1 MPLSLP
7 DLPSPVS
14 LRRLLPGASFVGCGE
29 VIVNDATDDSRRV
42 TEDSVFAAICGTTAD
57 GRDFAA
63 DAVVNG
69 CSAVLTDRP
78 LPNVSAP
85 QCIVPNVRAAYARV
99 CNAVSGKPT
108 SRLQIAGVTGTNG
121 KTTTAWMLRSILEA
135 SDRRCGLLGTI
146 EYSDGKVTSPAS
158 LTTPDPRSVFQ
169 WFRRMVENGCRH
181 AAIELS
187 SHALS
192 QDRIAGT
199 PLAAAIIT
207 NVTQDHFDYH
217 SDFETYLA
225 AKSKILDYV
234 VDGGIVAINL
244 DDPGSS
250 QLCDKAIAAGLRV
263 VTFSVSQEADV
274 HAELLDE
281 NAKGSRFRLTISGS
295 ISNSEADSEI
305 EITMTMPGRHNV
317 LNSLGAAAAALHMG
331 VSLADVQ
338 HGLESLACVPGRL
351 ESIDCGQ
358 PFPVFVDYA
367 HTDDALQRVL
377 DCLSPLTDGRVLC
390 VFGAGGDRDRS
401 KRPLLGKAAAHADFA
416 IVTSDNPRTEEPLSI
431 IEEVVAGFPHGF
443 SSFHVEPDRRRAIE
457 FALAEAQ
464 PGDCVLIAGKGHESE
479 QIVGT
484 ERLPFDD
491 RFVTREILKRQ
502 HRPPE
507 TPHDVTSPPLG
518 ERSRSQPR
526 VRGKVS

>member
-29 VIVNDATDDSRRV
+29 VIVNDATDDSRLV
-42 TEDSVFAAICGTTAD
+42 TEDSVFAAICGTKID
-57 GRDFAA
+57 GREFAA
-63 DAVVNG
+63 DAVKNG

-78 LPNVSAP
+78 LPNITVP
-85 QCIVPNVRAAYARV
+85 QCVVPNVRAAYSRI

-121 KTTTAWMLRSILEA
+121 KTTTAWMLRSILNTA
-135 SDRRCGLLGTI
+135 DRRCGLLGTI
-146 EYSDGKVTSPAS
+146 EYSDGKVASPAS
-158 LTTPDPRSVFQ
+158 LTTPGPRSVFQ

-181 AAIELS
+181 TAIELS
-187 SHALS
+187 SHALQ

-217 SDFETYLA
+217 SDFESYLA

-234 VDGGIVAINL
+234 VKGGIVAINL
-244 DDPGSS
+244 DDQGSA
-250 QLCDKAIAAGLRV
+250 QLCDKANVAGHHV
-263 VTFSVSQEADV
+263 VTFSASQAADV
-274 HAELLDE
+274 RADIVDQ
-281 NAKGSRFRLTISGS
+281 NVNGSRFQLSVSGPLAKAKTDNQVEIS
-295 ISNSEADSEI
+295 IAL
-305 EITMTMPGRHNV
+305 PGCHNV
-317 LNSLGAAAAALHMG
+317 LNSLGAAAAALHIG
-331 VSLADVQ
+331 ASLADVQ
-338 HGLESLACVPGRL
+338 RGLESLSCVPGRL
-351 ESIDCGQ
+351 EPIDCEQ
-358 PFPVFVDYA
+358 PFDVFVDYA
-367 HTDDALQRVL
+367 HTDDALQRVVDSL
-377 DCLSPLTDGRVLC
+377 NSLTTGRVLC

-416 IVTSDNPRTEEPLSI
+416 IVTSDNPRTEEPHGI

-443 SSFHVEPDRRRAIE
+443 SSFHVEPDRQRAIE

-479 QIVGT
+479 QVIGT
-484 ERLPFDD
+484 DRLPFDD
-491 RFVTREILKRQ
+491 RLIAREILNRQ
-502 HRPPE
+502 HS
-507 TPHDVTSPPLG
+507 THATQHATTSTF
-518 ERSRSQPR
+518 E
-526 VRGKVS
+526 

>member
-29 VIVNDATDDSRRV
+29 VIVNDATDDSRQV
-42 TEDSVFAAICGTTAD
+42 TSDSVFAAICGTKVD

-63 DAVVNG
+63 DAVANG

-146 EYSDGKVTSPAS
+146 EYSAGNVTSPAS

-199 PLAAAIIT
+199 PLAAAIVT

-234 VDGGIVAINL
+234 VPDGIVAINL

-250 QLCDKAIAAGLRV
+250 QLGDKARADGHQV
-263 VTFSVSQEADV
+263 VTFSVVRDADIR
-274 HAELLDE
+274 AELLDE
-281 NAKGSRFRLTISGS
+281 NNDGSRFRLTTSGS
-295 ISNSEADSEI
+295 VTNSQPGDDI
-305 EITMTMPGRHNV
+305 DITIALPGRHNV
-317 LNSLGAAAAALHMG
+317 LNSLGAATAALHMG
-331 VSLADVQ
+331 ASLADVQ
-338 HGLESLACVPGRL
+338 HGLESLTCVPGRL
-351 ESIDCGQ
+351 EPIDCAQ
-358 PFPVFVDYA
+358 PISVFVDYA
-367 HTDDALQRVL
+367 HTDDALHRVV
-377 DCLSPLTDGRVLC
+377 DCLSPLTDGRVIC

-416 IVTSDNPRTEEPLSI
+416 IVTSDNPRTEEPLGI
-431 IEEVVAGFPHGF
+431 IEEVVSGFPHGY

-457 FALAEAQ
+457 YALAEAQ

-491 RFVTREILKRQ
+491 RLVAREILDRLHPTPQTQ
-502 HRPPE
+502 HAAE
-507 TPHDVTSPPLG
+507 MTATT
-518 ERSRSQPR
+518 E
-526 VRGKVS
+526 